1 MRVRKRLLLSLFA
14 AGVFTHE
21 AAAQAGGENA
31 FITLGTQ
38 GGPIPNAVRS
48 QPANALV
55 FNSGVYLV
63 DVGDGAAGRL
73 AAAGIP
79 LQRVKGVFIS
89 HLHFD
94 HTGGLAALLGL
105 RFQLNAPGVLTVY
118 GPPGAKELV
127 DGLVASMK
135 PGAGAGYGVPGEQKP
150 DPAAMVFVVE
160 IRDGAKLELEGF
172 AATAAENTHYSF
184 PKGSDLDQRFD
195 SLSFRFD
202 LPDRSIVYTG
212 DTGPSKNVEKL
223 AKGADLL
230 VAEMI
235 DLENTIA
242 AVKRA
247 NPNMPEKALADM
259 AQHLSGHHL
268 TPQQVGEMASRAGVK
283 EVVVTHL
290 ATGGETA
297 IGSAPDVSEVKK
309 IYHGHVTIAQDL
321 DRF

>member
-14 AGVFTHE
+14 AGLFTHE
-21 AAAQAGGENA
+21 AAAQTADESA

-55 FNSGVYLV
+55 LNSGVYLV
-63 DVGDGAAGRL
+63 DVGDGAAGQL
-73 AAAGIP
+73 AAARIR

-105 RFQLNAPGVLTVY
+105 RFQVNAPGVLTVY

-135 PGAGAGYGVPGEQKP
+135 PGAEAGYGVPGEHNP
-150 DPAAMVFVVE
+150 NPAEMVSVVE
-160 IRDGAKLELEGF
+160 IRDGAKMELEGF
-172 AATAAENTHYSF
+172 TVSAAENSHYSF
-184 PKGSDLDQRFD
+184 PKGSEHDKRFD

-202 LPDRSIVYTG
+202 LPQRSIVYTG
-212 DTGPSKNVEKL
+212 DTGPSANVEKL

-242 AVKRA
+242 AVKRV
-247 NPNMPEKALADM
+247 NPNMPEKALTDM
-259 AQHLSGHHL
+259 ARHLSDHHL
-268 TPQQVGEMASRAGVK
+268 TPQQVGEMANRAGVK
-283 EVVVTHL
+283 KVVVTHFV
-290 ATGGETA
+290 TGNSGASDTAPYAAA
-297 IGSAPDVSEVKK
+297 IGSVFKGPVA
-309 IYHGHVTIAQDL
+309 IADDL
-321 DRF
+321 ERF

>member
-1 MRVRKRLLLSLFA
+1 MRARKRILFSLLA
-14 AGVFTHE
+14 AGFFTHQ
-21 AAAQAGGENA
+21 AAAQAGDENV

-38 GGPIPNAVRS
+38 GGPLPNAVRS

-55 FNSGVYLV
+55 VGGGVYLV

-105 RFQLNAPGVLTVY
+105 RFQVNAPGVLTVY
-118 GPPGAKELV
+118 GPPGTKQLV
-127 DGLVASMK
+127 DGLLASMQ
-135 PGAGAGYGVPGEQKP
+135 PGAEAGYGVPGERNP
-150 DPAAMVFVVE
+150 DPAAMVSVIE
-160 IRDGAKLELEGF
+160 IRDGANIELEGF
-172 AATAAENTHYSF
+172 AARAAENSHYSF
-184 PKGSDLDQRFD
+184 PKGSELDRRFD
-195 SLSFRFD
+195 SLAFRFD
-202 LPDRSIVYTG
+202 LPQRSIVYTG
-212 DTGPSKNVEKL
+212 DTGPSANVEKL

-242 AVKRA
+242 AVRLA
-247 NPNMPEKALADM
+247 NPDMPEKALADM
-259 AQHLSGHHL
+259 ARHLSDHHL
-268 TPQQVGEMASRAGVK
+268 TPQQVGDMAKRAGVK
-283 EVVVTHL
+283 KVVVTHFV
-290 ATGGETA
+290 TGSSGASDTAPYAAA
-297 IGSAPDVSEVKK
+297 IGSVFKGP
-309 IYHGHVTIAQDL
+309 IAIASDL